1 MGACDENIAVAA
13 GRADWSENMEKFLPL
28 ALWSGV
34 ATALG
39 AVVAAWLTRRT
50 KISEFRQAWINDLR
64 KDIADYIGASDR
76 WMGARDELNS
86 ATHKERQ
93 NLVPGAQT
101 LSNEARVILHRIELR
116 LNPRENRYRQDDEI
130 FLDSLKALLDPQA
143 AAAKPWREL
152 ADDAVMLGRE
162 LLKREWEVTKRTF
175 WRKNGMKMI
184 TLHPVGL
191 MSGTVGYAVSS
202 VHFDLSY
209 DTSAAEAKPQMKH
222 DAAKR
227 PLTERA
233 ALSRP

>member
-1 MGACDENIAVAA
+1 
-13 GRADWSENMEKFLPL
+13 MEKFLPL

-39 AVVAAWLTRRT
+39 AVVAAWLTRRS

-64 KDIADYIGASDR
+64 NDIADYIGASDR
-76 WMGARDELNS
+76 WMSAWEVLNS
-86 ATHKERQ
+86 ATHEERQ
-93 NLVPGAQT
+93 KLVPGGQT

-116 LNPRENRYRQDDEI
+116 LNPRENKYKRNDEI
-130 FLDSLKALLDPQA
+130 FLDGLKALLDPQA

-152 ADDAVMLGRE
+152 ADHAVMLGRE

-175 WRKNGMKMI
+175 WRKNGIKTI

-191 MSGTVGYAVSS
+191 ILLVLVSGGVGYAVSTA
-202 VHFDLSY
+202 HFNLSY
-209 DTSAAEAKPQMKH
+209 EAGAAEAKPQTKH
-222 DAAKR
+222 DTAKR
-227 PLTERA
+227 LLNEPA